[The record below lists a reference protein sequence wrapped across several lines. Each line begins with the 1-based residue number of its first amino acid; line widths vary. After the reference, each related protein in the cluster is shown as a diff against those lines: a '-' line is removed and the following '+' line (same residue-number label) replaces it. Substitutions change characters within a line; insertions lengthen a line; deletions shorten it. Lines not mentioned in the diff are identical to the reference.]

1 MSDLERQ
8 LEELFMSD
16 SRSRRVDQVNVP
28 TPRRGRFGGP
38 AFVGG
43 VAMAALALIVAFSLI
58 RGGPENV
65 PASSP
70 TPSGSAGVVASPGPS
85 TSAAPSA
92 SSGASASAAPSTTT
106 GAARP
111 DSQHGVIT
119 RGGPGGIV
127 RTEANPAPLASMK
140 PIQQLAVT
148 KDGRRVAYISR
159 SSAATATPADHL
171 IVFDSA
177 TPEVQRTLIDFPANE
192 TTGGLVWSSDAN
204 DEILIEVDQR
214 SQTSPLAVDFS
225 SLRAVNVD
233 TGASREI
240 VRTTTALL
248 LPIVWHASTNTGG
261 AVETGDGGFAI
272 SYDYISGG
280 TLKRSPIPLGQVGAF
295 AVRADADGKRVVA
308 LGAFGAPR
316 GVTWWPFDKFEEKRD
331 LKPAE
336 GWDVSAAFWRAG
348 TDEIVVFASPT
359 VKGAPG
365 LAPRIEAWTTSDQRR
380 TVAESTGPL
389 ATVRT
394 DGTAAI
400 TTNWNVVDLTTGA
413 ITAMPPGDAPQ
424 TPQWAV
430 KF

>member
-28 TPRRGRFGGP
+28 APRRSRFGGP
-38 AFVGG
+38 VFVGG
-43 VAMAALALIVAFSLI
+43 VAMAALALIVAFSLL
-58 RGGPENV
+58 RGGPENA

-70 TPSGSAGVVASPGPS
+70 TPSGSAGVVASPTS

-92 SSGASASAAPSTTT
+92 SSGASASAAPSTTP
-106 GAARP
+106 GVARP
-111 DSQHGVIT
+111 DAQHGVIT
-119 RGGPGGIV
+119 RGGPGGVV
-127 RTEANPAPLASMK
+127 RTESNPATLALLK

-148 KDGRRVAYISR
+148 KDGRRVAYVYR
-159 SSAATATPADHL
+159 GATADQL
-171 IVFDSA
+171 IVFDA
-177 TPEVQRTLIDFPANE
+177 AKPDVQKTLIDFPATE
-192 TTGGLVWSSDAN
+192 TAGGLVWSSDGN
-204 DEILIEVDQR
+204 DELLVQVDHR
-214 SQTSPLAVDFS
+214 SPSPPGFDLS
-225 SLRAVNVD
+225 TLRAVNVD

-295 AVRADADGKRVVA
+295 SIRSDADGARVLA
-308 LGAFGAPR
+308 LGGFGAPR

-365 LAPRIEAWTTSDQRR
+365 PAPRIEAWTTSDQRR

-389 ATVRT
+389 AAVRT

-400 TTNWNVVDLTTGA
+400 TTNWNVVDLTTG
-413 ITAMPPGDAPQ
+413 TVTQMPIGDGAQ
-424 TPQWAV
+424 TPQFAV
-430 KF
+430 IF

>member
-1 MSDLERQ
+1 MRTEAA
-8 LEELFMSD
+8 
-16 SRSRRVDQVNVP
+16 
-28 TPRRGRFGGP
+28 P
-38 AFVGG
+38 A
-43 VAMAALALIVAFSLI
+43 ALSTLKTYAALAVS
-58 RGGPENV
+58 
-65 PASSP
+65 
-70 TPSGSAGVVASPGPS
+70 
-85 TSAAPSA
+85 
-92 SSGASASAAPSTTT
+92 
-106 GAARP
+106 
-111 DSQHGVIT
+111 
-119 RGGPGGIV
+119 
-127 RTEANPAPLASMK
+127 
-140 PIQQLAVT
+140 
-148 KDGRRVAYISR
+148 KDGRRVAYVR
-159 SSAATATPADHL
+159 LGETGGQQL
-171 IVFDSA
+171 IVFDTARPDVQKTLLDLTGIVESA
-177 TPEVQRTLIDFPANE
+177 
-192 TTGGLVWSSDAN
+192 GGLIWSSDGN
-204 DEILIEVDQR
+204 DEVLIQVDKR
-214 SQTSPLAVDFS
+214 SQTQPLAVDSS

-280 TLKRSPIPLGQVGAF
+280 TLKRSPFPQGQVGAF
-295 AVRADADGKRVVA
+295 AVRADADGKRVLA

-316 GVTWWPFDKFEEKRD
+316 GVMWWPFDKFEEKRD

-336 GWDVSAAFWRAG
+336 GWDVSTAFWRAG

-365 LAPRIEAWTTSDQRR
+365 PAPRIEAWTTSDQHR

-400 TTNWNVVDLTTGA
+400 TTNWSIVDLTTGA
-413 ITAMPPGDAPQ
+413 ITAMPPGDGTQ

-430 KF
+430 RF

>member
-28 TPRRGRFGGP
+28 APRGSRFGGS

-43 VAMAALALIVAFSLI
+43 VAVAALALIVVFSLL

-70 TPSGSAGVVASPGPS
+70 SPSGSAGVVSSPAPS
-85 TSAAPSA
+85 ASAAPSA
-92 SSGASASAAPSTTT
+92 SSGASNAPSSSAAT
-106 GAARP
+106 GVRP
-111 DSQHGVIT
+111 DAQHGVIT
-119 RGGPGGIV
+119 RGGSGGVV
-127 RTEANPAPLASMK
+127 RTEAAPAALTTLKTYAA
-140 PIQQLAVT
+140 LAVS
-148 KDGRRVAYISR
+148 KDGRRVAYVR
-159 SSAATATPADHL
+159 LGETGGQQL
-171 IVFDSA
+171 IVFDTA
-177 TPEVQRTLIDFPANE
+177 TPNVQKTLIDFSGITERA
-192 TTGGLVWSSDAN
+192 GGLVWSSDGN
-204 DEILIEVDQR
+204 DEILIQVDKP
-214 SQTSPLAVDFS
+214 SQTQQLAVDSS

-240 VRTTTALL
+240 VRITTALL

-261 AVETGDGGFAI
+261 VVETGDGGFAS

-280 TLKRSPIPLGQVGAF
+280 TLKRSPFPQGQVGAF
-295 AVRADADGKRVVA
+295 AVRADADGKRVLA
-308 LGAFGAPR
+308 LSGFASPPR
-316 GVTWWPFDKFEEKRD
+316 GVSWWPFDKFEEKRD

-336 GWDVSAAFWRAG
+336 GWDASAAFWRAG

-365 LAPRIEAWTTSDQRR
+365 PAPRIEAWTTADQHR

-400 TTNWNVVDLTTGA
+400 TTNWNIVDLTTGA
-413 ITAMPPGDAPQ
+413 ITAMPPGDGTQ